1 MPGGK
6 IIARTFLLKAIVR
19 HFAND
24 FQFEIAIHICN
35 RRREI

>member
-6 IIARTFLLKAIVR
+6 IIAHTFLLKAIVR
-19 HFAND
+19 HFANN
-24 FQFEIAIHICN
+24 FQFEIAIHIFY